1 MYKLLRFKFENY
13 DKYLIFIVL
22 FILIYFWPDFWKHCP
37 TCIGG
42 DNRDLSLKII
52 INI

>member
-22 FILIYFWPDFWKHCP
+22 FILIY
-37 TCIGG
+37 
-42 DNRDLSLKII
+42 L
-52 INI
+52 